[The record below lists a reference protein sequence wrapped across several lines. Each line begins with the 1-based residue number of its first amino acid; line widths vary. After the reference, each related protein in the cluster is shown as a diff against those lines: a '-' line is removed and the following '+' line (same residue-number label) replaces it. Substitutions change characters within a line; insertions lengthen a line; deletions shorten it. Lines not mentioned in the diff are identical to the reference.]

1 MASFTYLSQ
10 TWVLKHFLCSR
21 KGHGSVTFPS
31 RLWCPGN
38 FLRHKNTCGFASSC
52 LLWANILC
60 FLFFKADACIF
71 TDFKPLSPCCTAKLP
86 QKAACQRIRV
96 CLFWVLELAL
106 PPHVFEVRASA
117 DRWVTWFLLSVRMFM
132 LVFPVCHVLNYEYA
146 ETNKREKQRSAR

>member
-1 MASFTYLSQ
+1 MASSTYLSQ

-60 FLFFKADACIF
+60 FLFFKANACIF

-86 QKAACQRIRV
+86 QKAARQRIRPQGV
-96 CLFWVLELAL
+96 FILSFRTGIAAACLWGESLSWPMGHLISSFSQNVYVSVSCMSCVELWICW
-106 PPHVFEVRASA
+106 
-117 DRWVTWFLLSVRMFM
+117 D
-132 LVFPVCHVLNYEYA
+132 
-146 ETNKREKQRSAR
+146 Q